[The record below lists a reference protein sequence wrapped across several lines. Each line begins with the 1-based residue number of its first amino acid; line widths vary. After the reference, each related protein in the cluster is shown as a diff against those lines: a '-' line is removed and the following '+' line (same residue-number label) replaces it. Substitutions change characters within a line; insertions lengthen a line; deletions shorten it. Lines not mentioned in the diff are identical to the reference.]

1 MEYKYFR
8 FEEFDS
14 PDSPGSG
21 YNYMDREF
29 MSMLDEAR
37 DIAKIRFKILSGY
50 VTSTHNKI
58 HYKAS
63 TTSSHLIGRA
73 AHIECVNAKKRIKIV
88 ESLNMVGFRRIG
100 LHRNYIHIDND
111 DLKPPMLWFLT

>member
-14 PDSPGSG
+14 PDLPGSG
-21 YNYMDREF
+21 YKYMDREF
-29 MSMLDEAR
+29 LAMLDEAR
-37 DIAKIRFKILSGY
+37 DIAGIRFKILSGY
-50 VTSTHNKI
+50 VSAFHNNV

-73 AHIECVNAKKRIKIV
+73 AHIECVNAKKRLKIV
-88 ESLNMVGFRRIG
+88 EALNMVGFRRFG
-100 LHRNYIHIDND
+100 LHRKYIHVDND
-111 DLKPPMLWFLT
+111 DLKPDMIWFIT